1 MSRLSDGIV
10 ADIDLGLL
18 KVDGVAINASAAE
31 INMACDNS
39 ANVETVAATNAI
51 TAAESGATFVLS
63 SATEFASTLPAPAV
77 GLRYKFIIGAAPSG
91 ASYTVVTTSGANIIE
106 GTAVVAGAATPA
118 VNEDT
123 ITFTDGAAA
132 VGDWV
137 EVISDGTSWFVTGI
151 ANAATGIAF
160 TAT

>member
-1 MSRLSDGIV
+1 MARVSDGIV
-10 ADIDLGLL
+10 VDIDQGKLQI
-18 KVDGVAINASAAE
+18 DAVAVNASAAE

-51 TAAESGATFVLS
+51 TAAESGTTYVLS
-63 SATEFASTLPAPAV
+63 SATEFESTLPAPAV

-91 ASYTVVTTSGANIIE
+91 ADYTVVTTSGANIIE
-106 GTAVVAGAATPA
+106 GSATVNGAAVAA

-137 EVISDGTSWFVTGI
+137 EVISDGTSWFVSGQGV
-151 ANAATGIAF
+151 AATAIAF

>member
-1 MSRLSDGIV
+1 MARVSDGIV
-10 ADIDLGLL
+10 VDIDQGKLQI
-18 KVDGVAINASAAE
+18 DTVAVNASAAE

-39 ANVETVAATNAI
+39 ANTEVVTATNAI
-51 TAAESGATFVLS
+51 AAAESGTTYILN
-63 SATEFASTLPAPAV
+63 SATEFASTLPAPAL

-106 GTAVVAGAATPA
+106 GSATVNGAAVAA

-137 EVISDGTSWFVTGI
+137 EVISDGTSWFVSGQGV
-151 ANAATGIAF
+151 AATAIAF